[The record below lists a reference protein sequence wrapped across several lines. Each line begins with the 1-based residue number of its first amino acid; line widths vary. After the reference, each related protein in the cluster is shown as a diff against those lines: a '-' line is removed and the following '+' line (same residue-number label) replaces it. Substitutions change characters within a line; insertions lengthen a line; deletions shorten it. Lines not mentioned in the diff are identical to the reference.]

1 MLSSADK
8 QWKIKSPSTGRLAR
22 WQRLVDLLDEEPTGK
37 KSSPG
42 KLRQKLA
49 NEVRVSEKLPY
60 ELRRRAQLESL
71 LEQIQQHLSGCI
83 RSLGRTEQALRHQ
96 QQFKSKALFN
106 SSQMNK
112 SNESPDPG
120 GGHKQAISR
129 SSLIELNDLRKSSGQ
144 SNGHSNGS
152 SISTGNLA
160 RIKDNSLMGKMDF
173 TNQTTDKIRSLNQFF
188 SSFGFNSLTGH
199 LDGAEKGKNFYTN
212 AMIAIV
218 SAGLAMLFVNL
229 FVLFLGYKCIQRRRV
244 LKSRRTE
251 RRPSKEAS
259 KESLTSASGQANQ
272 QLINSSANTMSY
284 GRGLPNGNLISDSSE
299 TVVNEGGKCYCGG
312 QFCNCAN
319 EVDKLQLI
327 NSDSSF
333 FTSDTLIT
341 DQPLSHLVSPIC
353 KLINTG
359 DSYESPPMMS
369 QSKLNHRLN
378 DQLLTLNGDT
388 LSKQQQQ
395 YSSIANVLGNNMAHS
410 LSSNQLKSDES
421 NLQNCDCNL
430 LTANAPMLAVLET
443 HPGDSN
449 LLTIGCEPTNLYN
462 FFESNYYAPF
472 DPTNNLDSSGLPTGV
487 QASGSLQS
495 YQTAALF
502 SSGMAAN
509 MAANLGTNTGS
520 SGEQSQQSALH
531 AHTPQTSIQLQLLT
545 EHLLNGT
552 PSSQANN

>member
-1 MLSSADK
+1 
-8 QWKIKSPSTGRLAR
+8 
-22 WQRLVDLLDEEPTGK
+22 
-37 KSSPG
+37 
-42 KLRQKLA
+42 
-49 NEVRVSEKLPY
+49 
-60 ELRRRAQLESL
+60 
-71 LEQIQQHLSGCI
+71 
-83 RSLGRTEQALRHQ
+83 
-96 QQFKSKALFN
+96 
-106 SSQMNK
+106 MNK

-120 GGHKQAISR
+120 GGHKQAASISR
-129 SSLIELNDLRKSSGQ
+129 SSLIELNELRKQPSGP
-144 SNGHSNGS
+144 SNGS
-152 SISTGNLA
+152 AISTGNLA
-160 RIKDNSLMGKMDF
+160 RIKDNSLIGKMDF

-188 SSFGFNSLTGH
+188 SSFGFNTGLSGSS
-199 LDGAEKGKNFYTN
+199 LDGGGEKSKTFYTN

-251 RRPSKEAS
+251 RRRSKENLNS
-259 KESLTSASGQANQ
+259 KENLSSVPGQANQ
-272 QLINSSANTMSY
+272 QLINSSLNANTMSY
-284 GRGLPNGNLISDSSE
+284 GRPNGNLISDSIE
-299 TVVNEGGKCYCGG
+299 TVANESGKCYCGG
-312 QFCNCAN
+312 QFCNCAS

-353 KLINTG
+353 KLINTA
-359 DSYESPPMMS
+359 DSYESPPMLS
-369 QSKLNHRLN
+369 QSKLNHHLN
-378 DQLLTLNGDT
+378 EQLLTLNGDA
-388 LSKQQQQ
+388 LSKQQHQPQ
-395 YSSIANVLGNNMAHS
+395 YSSIANVLSNNMAHS
-410 LSSNQLKSDES
+410 LSSNQLKAEEN

-449 LLTIGCEPTNLYN
+449 LLIGCEPTNLYN

-472 DPTNNLDSSGLPTGV
+472 DPTNNLDSSGLQTAGSGAL

-495 YQTAALF
+495 HSYPTTLF
-502 SSGMAAN
+502 SAGMAN

-520 SGEQSQQSALH
+520 SGEQSQQQSLQSAALH
-531 AHTPQTSIQLQLLT
+531 AHTPQTTIQLQLLT